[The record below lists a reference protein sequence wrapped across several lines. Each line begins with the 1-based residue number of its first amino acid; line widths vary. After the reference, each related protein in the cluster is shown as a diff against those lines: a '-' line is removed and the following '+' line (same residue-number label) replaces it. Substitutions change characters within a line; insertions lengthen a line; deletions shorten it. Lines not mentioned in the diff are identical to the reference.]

1 MDRRQSLVHKKGK
14 KAVPVHLFGMN
25 SRFHALN
32 SFISKEGRLAEKQ
45 TGIGWERRWEC
56 SFHILVR
63 MKDLKAQVN
72 ALERSAR
79 ADDLEQVWMHPW
91 EQG

>member
-1 MDRRQSLVHKKGK
+1 M
-14 KAVPVHLFGMN
+14 
-25 SRFHALN
+25 N

-56 SFHILVR
+56 SFHSLVR

>member
-1 MDRRQSLVHKKGK
+1 
-14 KAVPVHLFGMN
+14 MN

-45 TGIGWERRWEC
+45 AGIGWERRWKC